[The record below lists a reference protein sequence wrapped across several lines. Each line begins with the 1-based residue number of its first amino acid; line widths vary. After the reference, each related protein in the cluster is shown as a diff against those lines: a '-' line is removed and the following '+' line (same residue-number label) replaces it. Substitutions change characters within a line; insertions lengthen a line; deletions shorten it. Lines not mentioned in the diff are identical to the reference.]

1 MDFIQNFLLFLWKI
15 ISFYFRIIGRVF
27 IRNISCRDMIC
38 RKEWDFMVSNQV
50 LQNTIDGIKDI
61 TRLEIC
67 IMDADG
73 REVVST
79 APVFE
84 DASRAIP
91 DFAVSPAD
99 SQSAGPFQF
108 FKVLE
113 DQQLEYVLVVY
124 GDTDNTL
131 LVGRMAAFQLRG
143 LMAAFK
149 ERYDKDSFM
158 KNLLLDNLLL
168 VDIYS
173 RAKKLRIIP
182 DVRRVVLIVE
192 NGSDRD
198 RNVLEL
204 LQEYIGVSSADFVT
218 AVDETNVVIVK
229 ELTDNSKDREIE
241 KTALNIETQ
250 LHRLGITD
258 IRVSYGTVVDEI
270 KEVSRSFKE
279 AKMALDVSKIFFED
293 RTVIAYNELGIGRLI
308 YQLPIPL
315 CKMFIREIFKGK
327 NPDDFD
333 QETLAT
339 INKFFENSLNVSET
353 SRQLFIH
360 RNTLVYRLDKLQ
372 KSTGLDLRVF
382 EDAITF
388 KIALM
393 VVKYMKYMEQYD
405 F

>member
-1 MDFIQNFLLFLWKI
+1 
-15 ISFYFRIIGRVF
+15 
-27 IRNISCRDMIC
+27 
-38 RKEWDFMVSNQV
+38 MVSNQV
-50 LQNTIDGIKDI
+50 LQSTIDGIKEI
-61 TRLEIC
+61 SHLEIC
-67 IMDADG
+67 IMDAEG
-73 REVVST
+73 REIVST

-84 DASRAIP
+84 DAVRAIP

-113 DQQLEYVLVVY
+113 DQQLEYVLVVC

-173 RAKKLRIIP
+173 RAKKLRIAP
-182 DVRRVVLIVE
+182 DARRVVMIIE
-192 NGSDRD
+192 NGAERD
-198 RNVLEL
+198 RNVLEI
-204 LQEYIGVSSADFVT
+204 LQEYIGVSSPDFVT

-229 ELTDNSKDREIE
+229 ELSETGSEKDIE
-241 KTALNIETQ
+241 KAALGIEDQ
-250 LHRLGITD
+250 LHRLGINE
-258 IRVSYGTVVDEI
+258 IRIAYGTVVEEI

-279 AKMALDVSKIFFED
+279 AKMALDVSRIFFGD

-333 QETLAT
+333 QETLST

-393 VVKYMKYMEQYD
+393 VVRYMKYMEQYD

>member
-1 MDFIQNFLLFLWKI
+1 
-15 ISFYFRIIGRVF
+15 
-27 IRNISCRDMIC
+27 
-38 RKEWDFMVSNQV
+38 MVSNQV
-50 LQNTIDGIKDI
+50 LQNTIEGIKEI
-61 TRLEIC
+61 SHLELG

-73 REVVST
+73 REVAVT
-79 APVFE
+79 APVFA
-84 DASRAIP
+84 DAAGAIP

-99 SQSAGPFQF
+99 SQSAGPYQF
-108 FKVLE
+108 FKVMDE
-113 DQQLEYVLVVY
+113 QQLEYVIVVY
-124 GDTDNTL
+124 GETDSSL
-131 LVGRMAAFQLRG
+131 LIGRMAAFQLKG
-143 LMAAFK
+143 LMSAFK

-173 RAKKLRIIP
+173 RAKKLHIVS
-182 DVRRVVLIVE
+182 DAQRVVLIVE
-192 NGSDRD
+192 TGQERD
-198 RNVLEL
+198 RNVLEVV
-204 LQEYIGVSSADFVT
+204 QEFIGTTTMDFVT
-218 AVDETNVVIVK
+218 AVDEYNVVVVK
-229 ELTDNSKDREIE
+229 DLTDGSRIRDIE
-241 KTALNIETQ
+241 KTANAIDAHL
-250 LHRLGITD
+250 RKMGITGVR
-258 IRVSYGTVVDEI
+258 IAYGTVVGEI
-270 KEVSRSFKE
+270 KEVSRSYKE
-279 AKMALDVSKIFFED
+279 AKMALDVSRIFFED

-327 NPDDFD
+327 NPEEFD

-393 VVKYMKYMEQYD
+393 VVKYMKYMKQFAY
-405 F
+405 

>member
-1 MDFIQNFLLFLWKI
+1 
-15 ISFYFRIIGRVF
+15 
-27 IRNISCRDMIC
+27 
-38 RKEWDFMVSNQV
+38 MVSNQV
-50 LQNTIDGIKDI
+50 LQNTIEGIKEI
-61 TRLEIC
+61 SHLELG

-73 REVVST
+73 REVAVT
-79 APVFE
+79 APVFS
-84 DASRAIP
+84 DIVSAIP

-99 SQSAGPFQF
+99 SQSAGPYQF
-108 FKVLE
+108 FKVMDE
-113 DQQLEYVLVVY
+113 QQLEYVIVVY
-124 GDTDNTL
+124 GETDSSL
-131 LVGRMAAFQLRG
+131 LIGRMAAFKLKG
-143 LMAAFK
+143 LMSAFK

-158 KNLLLDNLLL
+158 KNLILDNLLL

-173 RAKKLRIIP
+173 RAKKLHIAV
-182 DVRRVVLIVE
+182 DAQRVVMIVE
-192 NGSDRD
+192 TGAERD
-198 RNVLEL
+198 RNVLEVV
-204 LQEYIGVSSADFVT
+204 QEFIGTTTMDFVT
-218 AVDETNVVIVK
+218 AVDENNVVVVK
-229 ELTDNSKDREIE
+229 DLTDGSRNRDIE
-241 KTALNIETQ
+241 KTANAIDAHL
-250 LHRLGITD
+250 RKMGISGV
-258 IRVSYGTVVDEI
+258 RVAYGTVVSEI
-270 KEVSRSFKE
+270 KEVSRSYKE
-279 AKMALDVSKIFFED
+279 AKMALDVSRIFFED

-327 NPDDFD
+327 NPEEFD

-393 VVKYMKYMEQYD
+393 VVKYMKYMKQFEY
-405 F
+405 